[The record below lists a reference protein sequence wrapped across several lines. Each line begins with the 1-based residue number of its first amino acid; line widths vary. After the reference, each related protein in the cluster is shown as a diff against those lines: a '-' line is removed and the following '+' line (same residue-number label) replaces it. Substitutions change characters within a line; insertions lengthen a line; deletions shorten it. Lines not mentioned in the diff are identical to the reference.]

1 MDWIFFLIGILL
13 VGAAAAFVVRA
24 LVVQRLRTTEALGQ
38 ISEYGYRGGA
48 PGARPTSLRASVDR
62 IASGL
67 GNFFGARISSGREE
81 ILRNLLRSAGVYS
94 TSPRMFMG
102 YRALTTIAFPA
113 AWIWLAAISNIPTII
128 VVLGFGLALAVGWV
142 LPMTILRGKARRR
155 LNDIEY
161 ELPELIDLLVVTVE
175 AGMGLAG
182 SLQLAGTR
190 FGGPLGAELKL
201 TIQEHSLGMS
211 TNDALRN
218 LLARADTP
226 NMRSFVR
233 SILQGEQLGVSIGQI
248 MRNLAHE
255 MRTRRRQ
262 LAEEKAQKAPIKM
275 LFPLV
280 FLIFPAMFV
289 VLLAP
294 GVFAF
299 IDAIG

>member
-1 MDWIFFLIGILL
+1 MNALIFLIGILL
-13 VGAAAAFVVRA
+13 VGAAAALVARA
-24 LVVQRLRTTEALGQ
+24 LMLPRLRTTEALGQ
-38 ISEYGYRGGA
+38 ISEYGYTGGET
-48 PGARPTSLRASVDR
+48 PTRPTTLRTLVDKAASK
-62 IASGL
+62 L
-67 GNFFGARISSGREE
+67 GDFFGARITSGREN
-81 ILRNLLRSAGVYS
+81 ILRDQLRSAGIYS
-94 TSPRMFMG
+94 TSPRMFLG

-113 AWIWLAAISNIPTII
+113 AWAWLAAISNTPKII
-128 VVLGFGLALAVGWV
+128 TLLGFALAAAVGWV
-142 LPMTILRGKARRR
+142 LPMTIVRRKAKHR
-155 LNDIEY
+155 LGDIEY

-190 FGGPLGAELKL
+190 FGGPLGAELRL
-201 TIQEHSLGMS
+201 TIQEHTLGMA

-218 LLARADTP
+218 LLTRADTP

-248 MRNLAHE
+248 MRNLSHE
-255 MRTRRRQ
+255 MRTRRKQ

-299 IDAIG
+299 LDAVG

>member
-1 MDWIFFLIGILL
+1 MNVIFFLIGILL
-13 VGAAAAFVVRA
+13 IGAAAAFVVRA
-24 LVVQRLRTTEALGQ
+24 LMLPRLRTTEALGQ
-38 ISEYGYRGGA
+38 ISDYGYRGGA
-48 PGARPTSLRASVDR
+48 EAGARPTSLRALIDR

-67 GNFFGARISSGREE
+67 GDFFGARITSGRESV
-81 ILRNLLRSAGVYS
+81 LRDQLRSAGIYS

-102 YRALTTIAFPA
+102 YRVLTTIAFPA
-113 AWIWLAAISNIPTII
+113 VWVWLAAISNIPTII
-128 VVLGFGLALAVGWV
+128 KVLGFGLALAVGWV
-142 LPMTILRGKARRR
+142 LPMTIVRRKAKRR
-155 LNDIEY
+155 LDDIEY
-161 ELPELIDLLVVTVE
+161 EMPELIDLLVVTVE

-182 SLQLAGTR
+182 SLQLAGAR
-190 FGGPLGAELKL
+190 FGGPLGSELKL
-201 TIQEHSLGMS
+201 TIQEHSLGIS

-226 NMRSFVR
+226 NVRSFVR

-248 MRNLAHE
+248 MRNLSHE

-299 IDAIG
+299 LDAV

>member
-1 MDWIFFLIGILL
+1 MNAIFFLIGILL
-13 VGAAAAFVVRA
+13 VGAAAAFVARA
-24 LVVQRLRTTEALGQ
+24 FVLQRLRTTEALGQ
-38 ISEYGYRGGA
+38 ISEYGYTGGEA
-48 PGARPTSLRASVDR
+48 VARPTSLRALADR
-62 IASGL
+62 AASRL
-67 GNFFGARISSGREE
+67 GDFLGARITTGREGV
-81 ILRNLLRSAGVYS
+81 LRDQLRSAGIYS

-102 YRALTTIAFPA
+102 YRMLSTIAFPA
-113 AWIWLAAISNIPTII
+113 AWVWLAAISRIPTII
-128 VVLGFGLALAVGWV
+128 GVMGFGLALAVGWV
-142 LPMTILRGKARRR
+142 LPMTIVRRKARRR
-155 LNDIEY
+155 LSDIEY

-190 FGGPLGAELKL
+190 FGGPLGAELRL
-201 TIQEHSLGMS
+201 TIQEHSLGMA
-211 TNDALRN
+211 TNDALRS

-248 MRNLAHE
+248 MRNLSHE

-299 IDAIG
+299 LDAV